1 MSQQRPD
8 RIKQMLHYLWQH
20 RHLSTQQASS
30 GLITR
35 TTPIWRTAKKFCKPI
50 IWHHLLR
57 WQTGWR
63 LALRMPQS
71 ATIMSMAVTV
81 RPWFS
86 LKVFLFS
93 PRSVNAA

>member
-1 MSQQRPD
+1 MDIR
-8 RIKQMLHYLWQH
+8 QMN
-20 RHLSTQQASS
+20 RTHLEHWRGLRNSS
-30 GLITR
+30 GLVTR
-35 TTPIWRTAKKFCKPI
+35 MTPIWRTAKKFCKPI

-93 PRSVNAA
+93 PHSVNAA

>member
-1 MSQQRPD
+1 MD
-8 RIKQMLHYLWQH
+8 I
-20 RHLSTQQASS
+20 RHGADCENSS
-30 GLITR
+30 GLVTR
-35 TTPIWRTAKKFCKPI
+35 MTPIWRTAKKFCKPI

-81 RPWFS
+81 RPWLS